1 MRRYADDPASYDCLT
16 ITLHWLVA
24 LLILGLIALGFV
36 MTRSSIDP
44 ALQFSLFQWH
54 KSFGMLALLLSLIR
68 FAHSLLRVRVTPIT
82 GTSFPEHLA
91 ARAMHH
97 LLLLLALMVPF
108 AGWMI
113 ASVSTLEIPTFAF
126 DLFVVPHLP
135 VPKSDAAEAWWTTAH
150 AVLAYLTLALVAL
163 HSSAAL
169 YHHYRRRD
177 AVLIRM
183 LGARA
188 IDATRVRQGGDVS

>member
-1 MRRYADDPASYDCLT
+1 MPAMRRYADAFERYNFLT
-16 ITLHWLVA
+16 ITLHWLIA
-24 LLILGLIALGFV
+24 LLILGLIVLGFI

-68 FAHSLLRVRVTPIT
+68 FAHSLFHVRAKPVA
-82 GTSFPEHLA
+82 GMSGAEHLA

-97 LLLLLALMVPF
+97 LLLLLAVIVPF

-126 DLFVVPHLP
+126 DLFVIPHLP
-135 VPKSDAAEAWWTTAH
+135 VEKSDAAEAWWTTAH
-150 AVLAYLTLALVAL
+150 AVLAYFVLALVAL
-163 HSSAAL
+163 HAGAAL
-169 YHHYRRRD
+169 YHHYARRD

-183 LGARA
+183 LGIR
-188 IDATRVRQGGDVS
+188 RYR

>member
-1 MRRYADDPASYDCLT
+1 MHRYTDDPARYDCLT
-16 ITLHWLVA
+16 ITLHWLIA
-24 LLILGLIALGFV
+24 LLILGMIVLGFV

-68 FAHSLLRVRVTPIT
+68 LAHSLFQVQAEPVV
-82 GTSFPEHLA
+82 GMSAAEHLA

-97 LLLLLALMVPF
+97 LLLLLAVIVPF

-113 ASVSTLEIPTFAF
+113 ASVSTLEIPTFAS
-126 DLFVVPHLP
+126 DLFVIPHLP
-135 VPKSDAAEAWWTTAH
+135 VEKSDAAEAWWTTAH
-150 AVLAYLTLALVAL
+150 AVLAYLVLALVAL
-163 HSSAAL
+163 HAGAAL
-169 YHHYRRRD
+169 YHHYARRD

-183 LGARA
+183 LGIRHH
-188 IDATRVRQGGDVS
+188 R